1 MSNSIDR
8 TTARSTKGWIAGDHI
23 AASDQKSFLNDTE
36 ADIFFQLEKTTKLD
50 ISDPFIR
57 PQ

>member
-36 ADIFFQLEKTTKLD
+36 ADIFFQLEKNN
-50 ISDPFIR
+50 
-57 PQ
+57 